1 MIRILK
7 IFFVILSVL
16 SISHS
21 RFQESLESSLIG
33 KWEFKID
40 IKDAI
45 KNSEE
50 LTGFEKLAARTFS
63 GAIEKALD
71 KTQILL
77 DFKEDK
83 TAAIIVITVERT
95 ESRVVF
101 NWRVNEKGNLIL
113 DEISEQSDVRLG
125 DTAYWRLNDDKL
137 IPYDSKA
144 NINEGI
150 LLIKIK

>member
-1 MIRILK
+1 MIKNLK
-7 IFFVILSVL
+7 IFFVILSFL

-50 LTGFEKLAARTFS
+50 LTVFEKLAARTFS
-63 GAIEKALD
+63 GAIEKALN
-71 KTQILL
+71 KTQILF

-83 TAAIIVITVERT
+83 TAAIIVITSERT

-125 DTAYWRLNDDKL
+125 DTAYWSLNDDQL